1 MNFTPRVTLTLLL
14 ALTPLITSPV
24 LAQGSSPQIQPLGA
38 VQPIAPGYQKLPPLP
53 RLQLTPTIPEVYSVE
68 YLSNGFLEAAHALVL
83 LERARVTLEKLL
95 TLAQQAA
102 ERSFA
107 ARANLNEVDVSV
119 YQKEGYF
126 GIGGPLPLLTASV
139 PRARLSEFLALTP
152 QTLDRYDRLWDNPSL
167 PQAPEQ
173 PASGDTDAE
182 QPEAAPQFQGTPAEL
197 RALQLRQKAAQRT
210 GRVVGGTLFH
220 GDPRFPVAALTFD
233 DAVHPLYAPLILD
246 ALRRT
251 GAKATFFVVG
261 RNVEAYPYFA
271 RDLVK
276 EGHELA
282 NHTYHHVRI
291 TELSPAV
298 LRDELT
304 RTNTLIT
311 SLTGQSVRY
320 FRPPGGRF
328 SSATLKTVRSL
339 GLTVAFWTDDP
350 ADFNNPGPQVIE
362 TRFTRFLR
370 PGGILLLHDN
380 ARQTAQTLPDLIN
393 DAWDKGLRLVAL
405 RDLPTR

>member
-1 MNFTPRVTLTLLL
+1 MPSLTRATLTLLL
-14 ALTPLITSPV
+14 SLMPLLARPA
-24 LAQGSSPQIQPLGA
+24 LAQGSTLQVQPLGA
-38 VQPIAPGYQKLPPLP
+38 VQPIAPGYQKLLPLP
-53 RLQLTPTIPEVYSVE
+53 RLQLTPSLPEVKSVE
-68 YLSNGFLEAAHALVL
+68 YLSNGFLEAAHAMVL
-83 LERARVTLEKLL
+83 LERTRLTPEKLL
-95 TLAQQAA
+95 SLAQRAA

-107 ARANLNEVDVSV
+107 ARSSLNEVDVSV

-139 PRARLSEFLALTP
+139 PRARLTQFLALTP
-152 QTLDRYDRLWDNPSL
+152 QTLDTYDRLWWNPRTT
-167 PQAPEQ
+167 QVPE
-173 PASGDTDAE
+173 PSTPGDLDGGVLE
-182 QPEAAPQFQGTPAEL
+182 RVPEFQGSQSEL
-197 RALQLRQKAAQRT
+197 RILRQRQKSAQRT
-210 GRVVGGTLFH
+210 GRVRGGTLFH
-220 GDPRFPVAALTFD
+220 GDPRSKVAALTFD

-271 RDLVK
+271 RDLVR

-282 NHTYHHVRI
+282 NHTYHHLRI
-291 TELSPAV
+291 TQLSPVV
-298 LRDELT
+298 LKDELLK
-304 RTNTLIT
+304 TNALIT
-311 SLTGQSVRY
+311 ALTGQKVRY

-328 SSATLKTVRSL
+328 SSATLRAVRAL

-362 TRFTRFLR
+362 TRFARFLK

-393 DAWDKGLRLVAL
+393 DARAGGLRLVAL